1 MAYKIEPFGR
11 LKQRVLEE
19 YISKMKIGESFDRD
33 EFMKENWNVKKP
45 DEFSRRSF
53 DAIKCYAS
61 KITGV
66 SLKTKKGIVTR
77 LK

>member
-1 MAYKIEPFGR
+1 M
-11 LKQRVLEE
+11 
-19 YISKMKIGESFDRD
+19 
-33 EFMKENWNVKKP
+33 N
-45 DEFSRRSF
+45 FSRRSF